1 MLKMFGL
8 VGACLAVPAI
18 AMAAPASAEPNAV
31 TPGDCSVSADAVCN
45 VYVGKMDPTN
55 PTNPDSLMSPMGI
68 SPMSPA
74 SPMLI
79 PLTPMSQV
87 DHNHL

>member
-1 MLKMFGL
+1 MLKMLGL
-8 VGACLAVPAI
+8 VGACLAAPAI
-18 AMAAPASAEPNAV
+18 AMATPASAEPNAF
-31 TPGDCSVSADAVCN
+31 TPGDCSAQAAAVCN
-45 VYVGKMDPTN
+45 VGHMDPTN

-79 PLTPMSQV
+79 SLSPMSQV
-87 DHNHL
+87 NPNQQ